1 MARGWTNGQISVEN
15 PSRIFNRRIYQTI
28 GIRHRAA
35 DRMATIV
42 AEVKS
47 MLKSRPDIDLSRTLI
62 VNISAFDATLLVSF
76 LYTFTGTTNRVEFNP
91 IKQDVLLK
99 ILEIIHANSADA
111 AFATRPLHLEKQI
124 PESRP

>member
-1 MARGWTNGQISVEN
+1 MGRGWTNGQISVEN

-28 GIRHRAA
+28 GIRYRDA

-62 VNISAFDATLLVSF
+62 VNFLAFDATLLVSF
-76 LYTFTGTTNRVEFNP
+76 L
-91 IKQDVLLK
+91 
-99 ILEIIHANSADA
+99 
-111 AFATRPLHLEKQI
+111 
-124 PESRP
+124 